1 MKSVHNMVLTPLNL
15 DSNPYVTCG
24 AGTEAQVVTQK
35 VELLITFVPLVTLPQ
50 RSLGFRILPP
60 KEKKVHAIHFS
71 AGLNPLVNS
80 GHPKVEQT
88 TLKEIHGEP
97 RTS

>member
-1 MKSVHNMVLTPLNL
+1 MVSTPLNL

-24 AGTEAQVVTQK
+24 AGTEEQVVTQK
-35 VELLITFVPLVTLPQ
+35 VELLTTFVPLVTLPQ
-50 RSLGFRILPP
+50 SSFGFRILPP
-60 KEKKVHAIHFS
+60 KEKQAVHAIHFS